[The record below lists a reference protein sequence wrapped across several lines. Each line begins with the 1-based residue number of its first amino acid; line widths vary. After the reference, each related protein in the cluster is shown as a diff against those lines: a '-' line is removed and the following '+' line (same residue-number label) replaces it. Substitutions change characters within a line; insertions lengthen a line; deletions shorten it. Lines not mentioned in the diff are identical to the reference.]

1 MNKLLM
7 IVLAGM
13 SSLSFAQGIVGKWQ
27 TIDDETKKPKGVVE
41 IVDNAGVFQGR
52 VIKLYEGAL
61 SQCTGCTGAQK
72 DAPILGMTVVSG
84 LKETKDGQYEGGK
97 VFDPKSGKTYSGKA
111 KLTSGGQALE
121 LRGFVGVSLLGR
133 TQTWK
138 RLN

>member
-1 MNKLLM
+1 MNKLWL
-7 IVLAGM
+7 VLLAGM
-13 SSLSFAQGIVGKWQ
+13 SSVGFAQGIVGKWQ

-41 IVDNAGVFQGR
+41 IVASGGAFQGR
-52 VIKLYEGAL
+52 VTQLYEGSL
-61 SQCTGCTGAQK
+61 NQCTGCTGAQK
-72 DAPILGMTVVSG
+72 DGPIIGMTVVSG

-97 VFDPKSGKTYSGKA
+97 VFDPKSGKTYSAKA
-111 KLTSGGQALE
+111 KLINNGQSLE